1 MWVTGF
7 VSSQT
12 AVVCGHGFGDHSQDG
27 ELARWGLGRDTK
39 WRSSCSKHALEIKL
53 VFGCFYVF
61 DIANTEI
68 HTWKECKN
76 KKE

>member
-1 MWVTGF
+1 MDLEITLRMENW
-7 VSSQT
+7 SD
-12 AVVCGHGFGDHSQDG
+12 GDWS
-27 ELARWGLGRDTK
+27 ETK

-68 HTWKECKN
+68 HTWKELGKSRFDEIL
-76 KKE
+76 KL

>member
-1 MWVTGF
+1 ML

-12 AVVCGHGFGDHSQDG
+12 AMKVGHGFEIAVRVDSLRAGTG
-27 ELARWGLGRDTK
+27 ARCK
-39 WRSSCSKHALEIKL
+39 WRPSRLKYALEIKL

-68 HTWKECKN
+68 QTRKEYIKYQGMR
-76 KKE
+76 

>member
-1 MWVTGF
+1 ML

-12 AVVCGHGFGDHSQDG
+12 AVKGGEGFDIAVGMENLRGGDWDETQ
-27 ELARWGLGRDTK
+27 K
-39 WRSSCSKHALEIKL
+39 WRPSCSKHALEIKL

-68 HTWKECKN
+68 HTWKECTNN
-76 KKE
+76 KE